1 MLNGVVARSR
11 YLNSSKK
18 SNDLRN
24 DLQTKIQEAE
34 SDTSRL
40 TEWRNARAK
49 SHEEVDACRALANGG
64 QLLDSQRE
72 MLVDVDRA
80 ARGHSEKSRVM
91 KMKEAGVRVDAAQNE
106 LLEYTKRLE
115 SFNRG

>member
-1 MLNGVVARSR
+1 M
-11 YLNSSKK
+11 
-18 SNDLRN
+18 
-24 DLQTKIQEAE
+24 
-34 SDTSRL
+34 
-40 TEWRNARAK
+40 WRNAWAK
-49 SHEEVDACRALANGG
+49 SHEEADVCRALTTGG

-72 MLVDVDRA
+72 MLVDEDQA

-91 KMKEAGVRVDAAQNE
+91 EMKVSNLRKMKEASIRVDAAQNE